1 MKNCKISTICFENTL
16 FPLPSFF
23 ILKKKKKGL
32 HKETWRK
39 VWMLIRS
46 PNSFNKKEKELR
58 AFTHWL
64 IKVEVS
70 RRALITRA
78 RDPIGEGS
86 DRPFNVSTRGGG
98 RRGGGSGE
106 RGLLCRFPISSQS
119 HETSFRRLPVQ
130 RRSGLIRDYITAS
143 QWGLIPPS
151 PR

>member
-1 MKNCKISTICFENTL
+1 
-16 FPLPSFF
+16 
-23 ILKKKKKGL
+23 
-32 HKETWRK
+32 
-39 VWMLIRS
+39 MLIRS

-98 RRGGGSGE
+98 RRGGGEWRARPFMSVPYLEPEPRDFLSPVTGTKKE
-106 RGLLCRFPISSQS
+106 RVDP
-119 HETSFRRLPVQ
+119 RLHYGQPMGVNTTVAA
-130 RRSGLIRDYITAS
+130 LKD
-143 QWGLIPPS
+143 
-151 PR
+151 